1 MGIEKKLHRC
11 LCMMRTLESGKDI
24 KVAVKAKEFGVSQR
38 TILRDLNDLDMAGLA
53 IINFSGREFSTWKK
67 FT

>member
-1 MGIEKKLHRC
+1 
-11 LCMMRTLESGKDI
+11 MMRTLESGKDI